1 MMFRMMLNAADRVV
15 DKLKLKLSEKD
26 RQIHDLQ
33 EEIKHLKQVIMV
45 GDDKRQLMA
54 FFLADYAAKNT
65 LNDNAHSD
73 NFRAGVSAGI
83 DFYFLSLRTSNLYT
97 LRDKLIKR
105 KNEVFDDIRSLP
117 EIYEARDMYQLLEG
131 ELSFYIWLI
140 GGEL

>member
-1 MMFRMMLNAADRVV
+1 
-15 DKLKLKLSEKD
+15 
-26 RQIHDLQ
+26 
-33 EEIKHLKQVIMV
+33 MV

-105 KNEVFDDIRSLP
+105 KDEVFDDIRSIP
-117 EIYEARDMYQLLEG
+117 EIYEARDMYQLLDG
-131 ELSFYIWLI
+131 ELSFYRWLI
-140 GGEL
+140 GGEM

>member
-1 MMFRMMLNAADRVV
+1 MFRMMLNAADRVV